1 MRKLDN
7 IQKSIFEIRTLI
19 QAIPEVRKMVFYDT
33 ANALN
38 ESIPTAEQAKEHFTV
53 SAVFDV
59 TKPPFNKNTI
69 ISISLTRGNYDDGS
83 TLIRG
88 TIRINILTR
97 SPLWELN
104 NNKIRPLEIGNY
116 IIEELNNK
124 KISPSHKLFFSSL
137 ELAILDEEV
146 NGYTLTFL
154 MEEGAGLDEQF

>member
-38 ESIPTAEQAKEHFTV
+38 ESIPTAEQTKEHFTV

-59 TKPPFNKNTI
+59 TKPPFDKNTI
-69 ISISLTRGNYDDGS
+69 ISISLTRGNDDSS

-97 SPLWELN
+97 SPL
-104 NNKIRPLEIGNY
+104 
-116 IIEELNNK
+116 
-124 KISPSHKLFFSSL
+124 
-137 ELAILDEEV
+137 
-146 NGYTLTFL
+146 
-154 MEEGAGLDEQF
+154 